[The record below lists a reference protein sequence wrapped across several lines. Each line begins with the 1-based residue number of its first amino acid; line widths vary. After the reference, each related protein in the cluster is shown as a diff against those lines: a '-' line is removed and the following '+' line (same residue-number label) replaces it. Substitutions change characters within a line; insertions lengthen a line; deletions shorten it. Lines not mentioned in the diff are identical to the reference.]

1 MKYFAW
7 LLIGLV
13 MQELVVVMAVAQSP
27 APVFLTQGWDAET
40 RERFYFTP
48 QGSHLIPYD
57 WFLALERA
65 DGPQLLRNNEN
76 MRRLKFVTAP
86 RSEKWNPDG
95 LPVGFVKDSD
105 STTAAYN
112 LKRQSLGSE
121 FDEKSYAEGKDWLG
135 FTCAACHT
143 NQIEC
148 GNLTLQI
155 DGAPSMADVE
165 TFLAEMAAGLD
176 ATHKYPDKFARFQQR
191 LPVMDRQSG
200 TLRKQVAEYSKAL
213 LALVERNRARHP
225 YGHARLDAFGAI
237 LNSVCET
244 ALEIPAN
251 RAESNAPVS
260 YPFLWDTPHMDWVQ
274 WNSSAKFA
282 VARNVGE
289 VLGVFGHFTVKP
301 LKDEPQFSSTV
312 RLKDLIWMEDEAI
325 ATLQAPA
332 WPEQMFG
339 TLERGRVQRGAV
351 LFKKHCAT
359 CHHERDANGKLP
371 TVEMPGQG
379 ARIETVSIPVAKI
392 QTDPQ
397 MVMNL
402 GHLADPGS
410 MRDLLPEP
418 FKMAP
423 KVPRVILLKTAVTR
437 IAGVRAQIEMVNI
450 VRPPE
455 EPKMPNGGA
464 GYKARPLNGIWAT
477 APYFHN
483 GSVPSLYETLLPSNR
498 RSPAFFVGS
507 RRFNPIHVGFDTS
520 NCDGGSLF
528 RVLDENCQPIPG
540 NSNHGHEGPGFTE
553 TKENGVWREFT
564 DGERWDLVE
573 YMKSLK

>member
-65 DGPQLLRNNEN
+65 DGPQLLRDNQN

-105 STTAAYN
+105 SSTAAYN

-121 FDEKSYAEGKDWLG
+121 FDEKSYAEGKAWLG

-260 YPFLWDTPHMDWVQ
+260 YPFIWDTPHMDWVQ

-289 VLGVFGHFTVKP
+289 I
-301 LKDEPQFSSTV
+301 DENLRTRTARTCV
-312 RLKDLIWMEDEAI
+312 R
-325 ATLQAPA
+325 
-332 WPEQMFG
+332 
-339 TLERGRVQRGAV
+339 
-351 LFKKHCAT
+351 H
-359 CHHERDANGKLP
+359 
-371 TVEMPGQG
+371 
-379 ARIETVSIPVAKI
+379 
-392 QTDPQ
+392 
-397 MVMNL
+397 
-402 GHLADPGS
+402 
-410 MRDLLPEP
+410 LPE
-418 FKMAP
+418 
-423 KVPRVILLKTAVTR
+423 VV
-437 IAGVRAQIEMVNI
+437 VRAE
-450 VRPPE
+450 
-455 EPKMPNGGA
+455 
-464 GYKARPLNGIWAT
+464 
-477 APYFHN
+477 
-483 GSVPSLYETLLPSNR
+483 SVD
-498 RSPAFFVGS
+498 A
-507 RRFNPIHVGFDTS
+507 
-520 NCDGGSLF
+520 
-528 RVLDENCQPIPG
+528 
-540 NSNHGHEGPGFTE
+540 
-553 TKENGVWREFT
+553 
-564 DGERWDLVE
+564 
-573 YMKSLK
+573 